1 MRTNFGFNELG
12 LAENITTRSEAS
24 HKETSISISNKIE
37 RYMVCKG
44 LISP

>member
-1 MRTNFGFNELG
+1 MRTNFVFNELG

-24 HKETSISISNKIE
+24 HKETSISNKIE